1 MTLSQP
7 QRIGVFV
14 VLAMIM
20 AGTRINHF
28 GTLPDA
34 SWAIFFVAGFY
45 LRGSL
50 RWAFPAL
57 MALAVFVDYLVISG
71 QGLDFWSHYCVS
83 PGYWFL
89 IAAYGA
95 MTLGGMLLRA
105 QDKVLGVRTLGVL
118 VASFLV
124 AECVCFVVSN
134 GSFYWLSSSVA
145 APSMAGWMQNMADWY
160 LPYLRTSGLYVGVAA
175 IVHLIA
181 TRSLHA
187 LNAQARPHSQ
197 RG

>member
-28 GTLPDA
+28 GALPDA

-57 MALAVFVDYLVISG
+57 MALAVFVDYLVING

-89 IAAYGA
+89 VAAYGA
-95 MTLGGMLLRA
+95 MTMGGMLLRA
-105 QDKVLGVRTLGVL
+105 QDKMLGVRTLGVL
-118 VASFLV
+118 FASFLV

-145 APSMAGWMQNMADWY
+145 EPSMAGWMQNMADWY
-160 LPYLRTSGLYVGVAA
+160 LPYLRTSGLYVGVAT

-187 LNAQARPHSQ
+187 LDTQARPHRQ

>member
-1 MTLSQP
+1 MNLSQP
-7 QRIGVFV
+7 QRVGIFV
-14 VLAMIM
+14 ALAMIM

-28 GTLPDA
+28 GALPDA

-50 RWAFPAL
+50 RWVFPAL
-57 MALAVFVDYLVISG
+57 MTLAVFVDYLVISG
-71 QGLDFWSHYCVS
+71 QGLNFWSHYCVS

-95 MTLGGMLLRA
+95 MSLGGMLLRA
-105 QDKVLGVRTLGVL
+105 QHKELGLRSLGLL
-118 VASFLV
+118 VASFV
-124 AECVCFVVSN
+124 IAECVCFVVSN

-145 APSMAGWMQNMADWY
+145 STSMSGWMQNMADWY
-160 LPYLRTSGLYVGVAA
+160 LPYLRTSGLYVGVAT
-175 IVHLIA
+175 VLHLIG

-187 LNAQARPHSQ
+187 LDNQTQSSIQ